1 MKRWLALCAVLVLCC
16 SALPLQP
23 AVAADVPLL
32 LRDPTV
38 SRSQIAFCFGGDIWI
53 VGRSGGSARR
63 LITGYDLASGPHF
76 SPNGEWIAFTG
87 NYEGHNDVYVVAAS
101 GGEPRRLTYHPAG
114 NVVVGWTPD
123 GKSVLFRSS
132 RASFGDPNQLFTVPV
147 SGGFATELPL
157 TMAEDGSY
165 SPDGT
170 HLAYVP
176 GFRWEP
182 FWQGYRGGQASKVLV
197 ADLADS
203 SVVAIPRN
211 GSNDETPMWVD
222 DQIYFL
228 SDRDGPKTLFRYD
241 PHTHAVRKLIDN
253 HGFDITSASAG
264 AGAIVYAQF
273 DSLHLYDL
281 ASGRTET
288 IHVSVDAD
296 MAPVR
301 PHWENVARL
310 ITNADI
316 SPTGVRAVFE
326 AHGDILTVPAEHGD
340 IRNITAT
347 PAVEERDPAWSP
359 DGRWIAYFSDASG
372 EYRLAIRD
380 QRGMEPPRFFDLG
393 GSPTY
398 YYSPTWSPDSKKI
411 AYTDKHNGLYY
422 LDIQTKTVVKVTTQP
437 YGDFSSQQLQPAWS
451 PDSKWIAYALQHS
464 NFQRTIDLY
473 SLEERRSHQ
482 VTDGLSDASIP
493 QFDASGKYLY
503 FAASTNTGLT
513 SAGLDMEADQR
524 PTTSSVY
531 AIVLRRDLPSPLTL
545 QTADE
550 PTTGGDEPGPK
561 PSPAAAAAPAS
572 PAAKAAA
579 AKAGAHDVHIDFD
592 GILQRIVALP
602 IEEGN
607 YVAAIA
613 GKPGELFLQQYP
625 ITSVSEDP
633 PTATIVKFDLTSRKT
648 MTLAQ
653 DVNGFALSADG
664 TKMLVATHGR
674 WAIVSSAA
682 PVKPGDGVLPT
693 QTLEVYVDPPAQWAQ
708 MYRETWRIERE
719 FFYDPHYHGLDI
731 AAAEKRF
738 AIYLPG
744 ITSRVDLT
752 FLFEEMLSYMS
763 VGHMFVRGGTL
774 PPTPRISVGLLGAD
788 YTIENGR
795 YRFAKIYDGENWN
808 PDVQAPLTQPG
819 TNVKVGEYLL
829 AVNGTEIE
837 GSQDVYKYFQETAG
851 KQTTITVGPNPSMTG
866 SRQVVVVPVP
876 SEARLRN
883 LAWIEDNRRRVDK
896 LSGGKLAYVY
906 LPDTE
911 YGGFTNFNRYYFA
924 QVGKEG
930 VIVDERF
937 NHGGQI
943 ADYIVDLLARKTTSI
958 VGGRDGKTVLDPP
971 LIIRGPKVMIINEF
985 AGSGGDALPWNFR
998 KAGLGPLVGER
1009 TWGGLVGIGGYP
1021 PLMDGGLVTAP
1032 RAGIGGLHGQWEV
1045 ENHGIAPD
1053 IEVFQDPK
1061 AVREGRDPQL
1071 DAAVRTALQLLREHP
1086 LPVYHLPPFPD
1097 HHPVLPPG
1105 P

>member
-1 MKRWLALCAVLVLCC
+1 MKRWLGLCAVLVLCC
-16 SALPLQP
+16 SAVLSTS

-38 SRSQIAFCFGGDIWI
+38 SRTQIAFSFGGDIWI
-53 VGRSGGSARR
+53 VARSGGSARR
-63 LITGYDLASGPHF
+63 LITGYDFASGPRF

-87 NYEGHNDVYVVAAS
+87 NYDGHPDVYVVSAA

-114 NVVVGWTPD
+114 NTVVGWTPD
-123 GKSVLFRSS
+123 GKNVLFRS
-132 RASFGDPNQLFTVPV
+132 RRTSFGDPDQLFTVSV
-147 SGGFATELPL
+147 EGGFPTELPL

-182 FWQGYRGGQASKVLV
+182 YWQGYRGGQASKLFV

-203 SVVAIPRN
+203 SVVAVPRN
-211 GSNDETPMWVD
+211 GANDENPMWVD
-222 DQIYFL
+222 DQVYFL
-228 SDRDGPKTLFRYD
+228 SDRDGPRTLFRYD
-241 PHTHAVRKLIDN
+241 PRTHAVRKLIEN

-301 PHWENVARL
+301 PHWENVARF

-340 IRNITAT
+340 VRNITAT
-347 PAVEERDPAWSP
+347 PGVEERDPAWSP

-372 EYRLAIRD
+372 EYRLYLRD
-380 QRGMEPPRFFDLG
+380 QRGMEPPRVIDLG

-398 YYSPTWSPDSKKI
+398 YYNPTWSPDSKKI
-411 AYTDKHNGLYY
+411 AYTDKRNNLFYV
-422 LDIQTKTVVKVTTQP
+422 DIDTKAIVKVASEP
-437 YGDFSSQQLQPAWS
+437 YGDFNAVPFAEAWS
-451 PDSKWIAYALQHS
+451 PDSKWIAYAIQHA
-464 NFQRTIDLY
+464 NFQGTIDVY

-482 VTDGLSDASIP
+482 ITDGLSDASNP
-493 QFDASGKYLY
+493 AFDRSGDYLY

-531 AIVLRRDLPSPLTL
+531 AAVLRRELPSPLKL

-550 PTTGGDEPGPK
+550 ATTGDEPGPK
-561 PSPAAAAAPAS
+561 PSPSAGPASAS

-579 AKAGAHDVHIDFD
+579 AKSGASGVRIDFD
-592 GILQRIVALP
+592 GLLQRIVALP

-607 YVAAIA
+607 YTGLMA
-613 GKPGELFLQQYP
+613 GKAGELFLAQYP
-625 ITSVSEDP
+625 ITSVSDDP
-633 PTATIVKFDLTSRKT
+633 PTATIVKFDLASRKT
-648 MTLAQ
+648 TTLAE
-653 DVNGFALSADG
+653 DVSGFALSADG
-664 TKMLVATHGR
+664 NKMLIGSHGR

-682 PVKPGDGVLPT
+682 PVKPGDGVLAT
-693 QTLEVYVDPPAQWAQ
+693 QTLETFVDPRAQWAQ
-708 MYRETWRIERE
+708 MYREAWRIERE

-744 ITSRVDLT
+744 ITSRFDLT
-752 FLFEEMLSYMS
+752 FLFQEMLSYMS
-763 VGHMFVRGGTL
+763 VGHMFVTGGTL
-774 PPTPRISVGLLGAD
+774 PPTPRVNVGLLGAD
-788 YTIENGR
+788 YRVENGH
-795 YRFAKIYDGENWN
+795 YRIAKIYDGENWN

-819 TNVKVGEYLL
+819 TNVKAGEYLL
-829 AVNGTEIE
+829 AVNGIEIA

-866 SRQVVVVPVP
+866 SRQVVVVPVA

-924 QVGKEG
+924 QVGKDG

-943 ADYIVDLLARKTTSI
+943 ADYIINLLARKPTSI
-958 VGGRDGKTVLDPP
+958 TEGRDGKPILDPP

-985 AGSGGDALPWNFR
+985 SGSGGDALPWNFR

-1021 PLMDGGLVTAP
+1021 VLMDGGGVTAP
-1032 RAGIGGLHGQWEV
+1032 REAIGGLHGQWEV
-1045 ENHGIAPD
+1045 ENHGVAPD

-1061 AVREGRDPQL
+1061 AVREGGDPQL
-1071 DAAVRTALQLLREHP
+1071 DAAVRTALQLLRDHP
-1086 LPVYHLPPFPD
+1086 LPVYHVPPYPD